1 MATRELL
8 AKNVTRILTGL
19 IVGFSALFLLMYAGL
34 PLFLFFTIIIVLAG
48 KEYINIVETKG
59 FSPSKFVVYASVLTF
74 SLVAFLLKS
83 ELLLPLILLF
93 SILAFLVVI
102 FGKVKSSIVN
112 ISSTIMG
119 VIYCAFL
126 PCHILLLRDLGVE
139 KLSLYET
146 NYSLGYDATMLMLF
160 TVVAT
165 DVGGWYFG
173 SRFGKNSLCP
183 EISPKKTIEGAV
195 YGTMFAVFVATIVGL
210 FLAIPLVYSVIGGL
224 LISVSAQFGDLSE
237 SLLKRDSGI
246 KDSSQA
252 LPGHG
257 GFLDRIDGYFF
268 AAPVAYYYFKI
279 FLLNAQINVVPYLS
293 WTKISAF
300 LGF

>member
-34 PLFLFFTIIIVLAG
+34 PLFLFFVIIITLAG
-48 KEYINIVETKG
+48 KEYINIVENKG
-59 FSPSKFVVYASVLTF
+59 FNPNKFVIYSSIFGF
-74 SLVAFLLKS
+74 SLVAFLLKG
-83 ELLLPLILLF
+83 ELILPLLLLF

-102 FGKVKSSIVN
+102 FGKVKSSIAN

-119 VIYCAFL
+119 IVYCAFL
-126 PCHILLLRDLGVE
+126 PCHILLLRNLGVE
-139 KLSLYET
+139 QLSLYET

-173 SRFGKNSLCP
+173 SRFGKHALCP

-195 YGTMFAVFVATIVGL
+195 YGTIFAVVVGSIVGL
-210 FLAIPLVYSVIGGL
+210 FLSIPLFYSVIGSL
-224 LISVSAQFGDLSE
+224 VIAIFSQFGDLAE

-279 FLLNAQINVVPYLS
+279 FLLNAQVNVTPYLS
-293 WTKISAF
+293 WTKICSF